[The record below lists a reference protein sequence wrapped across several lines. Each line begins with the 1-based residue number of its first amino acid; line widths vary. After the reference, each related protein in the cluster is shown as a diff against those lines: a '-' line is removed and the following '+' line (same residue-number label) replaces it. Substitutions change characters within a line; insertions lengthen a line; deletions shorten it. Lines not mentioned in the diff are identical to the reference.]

1 RLDRFYKAELML
13 GARAREHVYVAHRFL
28 QRRFVHLLDF
38 RAGDRGLAVADA
50 EHLGDRRCSYLV
62 VAGDHRD
69 ADTTAVTFF
78 YRFDRLLARGIEK
91 ADEAEQDEILRQVG
105 RAEAA
110 RLDYRTL
117 EPGEPKHAF
126 TLSGELVRDLPETVA
141 VERRMFAVG
150 ELLPVAV
157 LHDHFRRALDEEHF
171 LSIGSLVQCRHEFV
185 LRLERNGVD
194 SGICGLLSS
203 TIHSE
208 LCSERIERSLSG

>member
-1 RLDRFYKAELML
+1 VAAGVAELRAVRGGCSCGAGVTL
-13 GARAREHVYVAHRFL
+13 GA
-28 QRRFVHLLDF
+28 
-38 RAGDRGLAVADA
+38 GDPP
-50 EHLGDRRCSYLV
+50 
-62 VAGDHRD
+62 
-69 ADTTAVTFF
+69 AVTFF
-78 YRFDRLLARGIEK
+78 YRFDRLLARRIEQ

-126 TLSGELVRDLPETVA
+126 TLSGELVRDLLETVA

-157 LHDHFRRALDEEHF
+157 LHDHFRRALDERHF

-208 LCSERIERSLSG
+208 LCSERIERSLSGIALHLPRPLLLEKLRVVTQH